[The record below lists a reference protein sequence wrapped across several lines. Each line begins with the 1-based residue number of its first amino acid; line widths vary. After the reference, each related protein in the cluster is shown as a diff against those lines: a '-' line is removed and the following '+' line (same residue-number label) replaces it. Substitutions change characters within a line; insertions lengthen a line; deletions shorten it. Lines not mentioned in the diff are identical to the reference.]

1 MAPPDRQEDEM
12 FARPRFTIAHT
23 WDGDDMLAIM
33 AHAMGCA
40 TLVDAPR
47 QPVAAIVG
55 AGRLTNTPIVA
66 RHPAS
71 APRGLR

>member
-1 MAPPDRQEDEM
+1 M
-12 FARPRFTIAHT
+12 FACPRFTIAHT
-23 WDGDDMLAIM
+23 SDGDDMLAIM

-47 QPVAAIVG
+47 QPVAAIVR
-55 AGRLTNTPIVA
+55 AHRLTATPIIDP
-66 RHPAS
+66 HPAS